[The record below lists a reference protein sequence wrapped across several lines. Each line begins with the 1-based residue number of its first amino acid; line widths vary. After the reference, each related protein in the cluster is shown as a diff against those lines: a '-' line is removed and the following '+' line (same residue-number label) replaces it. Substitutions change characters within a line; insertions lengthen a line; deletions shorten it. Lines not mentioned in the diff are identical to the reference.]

1 MLMWEACKANHLDHL
16 GCADGTLRALVHQ
29 ELFSYMRLGSR
40 NKRDQVTEQGMRMD
54 YLRARKPIQ
63 ELYSAPIP
71 GNGSF
76 HTRPSYLGGGNTGYG
91 STNGGIQLSSTVGGG
106 GVPLGG
112 PEKGTAAPAVP
123 PSAFA
128 VAGRGATREDWGS
141 DDGRPTRDEEGPSA
155 TGMQRPP
162 LHPLPGHGSFTAQLP
177 PRPSELLKVVHL
189 PCHPST
195 FGVMASF
202 RNRCQLFSKQLT
214 CLSFRDN

>member
-1 MLMWEACKANHLDHL
+1 
-16 GCADGTLRALVHQ
+16 LVHQ

-63 ELYSAPIP
+63 ELYSAPLP
-71 GNGSF
+71 GNGSL
-76 HTRPSYLGGGNTGYG
+76 HTRPSYLGGGNNGYG

-106 GVPLGG
+106 GAPLGG

-141 DDGRPTRDEEGPSA
+141 DDGRPMRDEEGPSGS
-155 TGMQRPP
+155 GMPRPP

-177 PRPSELLKVVHL
+177 PRPSELLKVAHL
-189 PCHPST
+189 PWHLSMISICYILKH
-195 FGVMASF
+195 
-202 RNRCQLFSKQLT
+202 LT
-214 CLSFRDN
+214 CLFFGQKLNS